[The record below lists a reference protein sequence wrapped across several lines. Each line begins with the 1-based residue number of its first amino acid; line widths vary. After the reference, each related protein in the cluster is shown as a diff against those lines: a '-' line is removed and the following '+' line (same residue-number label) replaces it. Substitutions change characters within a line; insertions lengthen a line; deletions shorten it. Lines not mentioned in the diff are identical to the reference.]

1 MILLATGEPNA
12 KVEGDKIAVTIGS
25 GKDSVTIALDPH
37 QAMMLVERTRRATS
51 QMIEATRFRPTG
63 EIVDFA
69 SAKRALRSV
78 A

>member
-25 GKDSVTIALDPH
+25 GRDSVTIALDPH
-37 QAMMLVERTRRATS
+37 QAMMLATTTRRAAS
-51 QMIEATRFRPTG
+51 ELIEATRFRPTG
-63 EIVDFA
+63 ELVDFA
-69 SAKRALRSV
+69 SAKRALR